1 MWPFSNS
8 ASEVAIENNV
18 STHEVLGYGID
29 VMMIIIVI
37 IVFIIWRWRRNGD
50 LETFDAYITANLS
63 VTTNTPVPLDVAIC
77 YLHAVTEVTGA
88 RLEQAWSSFGINLT
102 NETHDV
108 TIASLYRF
116 DPVGDPV
123 TITGGT
129 GQGDRLFNLFMLFAP
144 CRLHSGLRP
153 EYRPVLATRYANV
166 MADILKPLAPAA
178 WALKCPGWDQQPAYA
193 ALAAAYDMFL
203 FKTETHEYA
212 KVLRTAIRA
221 DDMLGASYWIW
232 NGRLADEFEKIF
244 KDGEE
249 LDKADSYTPYYA
261 GFKLGT
267 RSPYSA
273 TMSPQLHYFVHTIGC
288 LSNSKRSINA
298 RAIAEVGI
306 KDARDNALIVGYVI
320 AGRRR
325 HVAQFYR
332 PSGVELWRVPEL
344 RPRVD
349 CLPGAEAAG
358 GPGDQEDDLGSVS
371 SASSI
376 TSRVV
381 RDFGEDPNLP
391 EPVTKHASDWYQ
403 YMVANNSIMPRRM
416 RISVLNILA
425 ALDKTRPDTIGDHL
439 KTWARAELRTI
450 QQM

>member
-1 MWPFSNS
+1 M
-8 ASEVAIENNV
+8 
-18 STHEVLGYGID
+18 
-29 VMMIIIVI
+29 
-37 IVFIIWRWRRNGD
+37 
-50 LETFDAYITANLS
+50 
-63 VTTNTPVPLDVAIC
+63 
-77 YLHAVTEVTGA
+77 
-88 RLEQAWSSFGINLT
+88 
-102 NETHDV
+102 
-108 TIASLYRF
+108 
-116 DPVGDPV
+116 
-123 TITGGT
+123 
-129 GQGDRLFNLFMLFAP
+129 
-144 CRLHSGLRP
+144 
-153 EYRPVLATRYANV
+153 
-166 MADILKPLAPAA
+166 
-178 WALKCPGWDQQPAYA
+178 
-193 ALAAAYDMFL
+193 
-203 FKTETHEYA
+203 
-212 KVLRTAIRA
+212 
-221 DDMLGASYWIW
+221 
-232 NGRLADEFEKIF
+232 ADEFEKIF

-273 TMSPQLHYFVHTIGC
+273 TMSPQLNYFVHTIGC
-288 LSNSKRSINA
+288 LSKSKRSINA

-306 KDARDNALIVGYVI
+306 EDARDNALIVGYVI

-332 PSGVELWRVPEL
+332 PSEVELWRVPEL

-358 GPGDQEDDLGSVS
+358 GPGDQEDDVGSVS

-403 YMVANNSIMPRRM
+403 YMVSNNFIMPRRM